1 MATSAEIRQ
10 QLVAALRSDLIG
22 PGRDNKARRH
32 EQLSQPP
39 SVWYTTGFL
48 VPHVFQQEAERQ
60 TADQQLQFADLAG
73 EDPSNDAAN
82 RLEKKERD
90 EDASDSLDQAN
101 TRRTWFPS
109 SLGMSFILERG
120 SSLEATVSWGDYS
133 PPSEGD
139 PQKVWARTPMRV
151 QKTFTIDR
159 PGSSPDIPTGSQSGR
174 SLPALDR
181 QAGTQKTCYPSD
193 QLSVSLFLLNK
204 RDSTS
209 NQVRYRDPHSA
220 FQAELSLHCPQGFP
234 PRRDAL
240 LNASNQ
246 DNDEALAALQYR
258 RDFCFASGH
267 NVAVIADGVDAGRPD
282 RAFTLTTTWLPT
294 AEVMRVLPEPPTE
307 VANVPMTMEA
317 LADLAQS
324 DQIISKLQPM
334 VKAYRHW
341 IARQPAHPIEDPV
354 LNETAKNLCSQ
365 AQDCADRIEGPRPR
379 TWCKSLGSSGTRL
392 SGWRCKGWAGP

>member
-22 PGRDNKARRH
+22 PSWDDTARRH

-181 QAGTQKTCYPSD
+181 QAGTQKAW
-193 QLSVSLFLLNK
+193 LSQRSTLGFAVS
-204 RDSTS
+204 
-209 NQVRYRDPHSA
+209 
-220 FQAELSLHCPQGFP
+220 PQ
-234 PRRDAL
+234 
-240 LNASNQ
+240 Q
-246 DNDEALAALQYR
+246 
-258 RDFCFASGH
+258 
-267 NVAVIADGVDAGRPD
+267 
-282 RAFTLTTTWLPT
+282 
-294 AEVMRVLPEPPTE
+294 
-307 VANVPMTMEA
+307 
-317 LADLAQS
+317 
-324 DQIISKLQPM
+324 
-334 VKAYRHW
+334 
-341 IARQPAHPIEDPV
+341 ARQH
-354 LNETAKNLCSQ
+354 Q
-365 AQDCADRIEGPRPR
+365 
-379 TWCKSLGSSGTRL
+379 
-392 SGWRCKGWAGP
+392 